1 MSKKLI
7 LSSLVALF
15 VFISSPNTSH
25 AQIVTFDLPST
36 NGPFDFGDDVGQ
48 FIDPVTGL
56 VADFA
61 AFVDGSSGEFNA
73 TAGNFGINAEG
84 TGDETDELDGDLGAE
99 SFTITFSGPVS
110 ATLTEVDI
118 VGFAGGDAGTLD
130 IGGTQTLI
138 ASGNT
143 TAIPTHT
150 ELVGNTLT
158 IAYTGTGTGFSV
170 NSLTFNVVSVPEPSS
185 LALLSL
191 VGLGFAGRRRRR

>member
-73 TAGNFGINAEG
+73 TAGNFGINAC
-84 TGDETDELDGDLGAE
+84 LL
-99 SFTITFSGPVS
+99 
-110 ATLTEVDI
+110 
-118 VGFAGGDAGTLD
+118 
-130 IGGTQTLI
+130 
-138 ASGNT
+138 
-143 TAIPTHT
+143 
-150 ELVGNTLT
+150 
-158 IAYTGTGTGFSV
+158 YTSP
-170 NSLTFNVVSVPEPSS
+170 SPRDKRQSRMPSS
-185 LALLSL
+185 A
-191 VGLGFAGRRRRR
+191 